1 MEVVN
6 VGLGERSYSIN
17 LGKGLLL
24 ECGNRLPSLL
34 SPPYKRGGSGG
45 AGRKIVVITN
55 PIVSRL
61 YGNTL
66 KNSLTGAGFIANFV
80 EIPDGEEYKTIN
92 TAIEIYDRLIDIKV
106 ERESPLIALG
116 GGIIGDI
123 TGFVAATYLRGIPYI
138 QVPTTLL
145 SQVDSSIGGK
155 TAVNHPRGKNLI
167 GAFYQPKAVFIDIDT
182 LKTLPKEEILC
193 GVAEIIKYGIIR
205 DSNFFEYLEDN
216 IEKLINLNEDV
227 LIHSIK
233 RSCEIKADA
242 VSKDE
247 REAGLRAI
255 LNFGHTIGHAIESLT
270 DYKKYRHGEAVAI
283 GMVYAARLSLE
294 SGLCSNKD
302 YERVANLITAAGLPI
317 AIFGLD
323 ADAIIDSL
331 YLDKK
336 VKEEKIRFILMNGI
350 GSVEIKS
357 DITNELIRKVLSH

>member
-1 MEVVN
+1 MDSIKVN
-6 VGLGERSYSIN
+6 LDERSYPI
-17 LGKGLLL
+17 
-24 ECGNRLPSLL
+24 
-34 SPPYKRGGSGG
+34 YFGSGILKDFG
-45 AGRKIVVITN
+45 KTFKKFFDNRKAVIVTN
-55 PIVSRL
+55 PTVGKL
-61 YGNTL
+61 YYKAVEDSL
-66 KNSLTGAGFIANFV
+66 KREGFEPHRI
-80 EIPDGEEYKTIN
+80 EIPDGEEYKTLTWASRLFDKLI
-92 TAIEIYDRLIDIKV
+92 ALKADRQT
-106 ERESPLIALG
+106 PLIALG
-116 GGIIGDI
+116 GGVIGDL
-123 TGFVAATYLRGIPYI
+123 TGFVAATYLRGVPFI

-302 YERVANLITAAGLPI
+302 YERVVNLIKSAGLPI
-317 AIFGLD
+317 AITGLD

-357 DITNELIRKVLSH
+357 DITNELTKKVLSH

>member
-6 VGLGERSYSIN
+6 VRLGERSYSIYI
-17 LGKGLLL
+17 GKGLLL
-24 ECGNRLPSLL
+24 ECGNRI
-34 SPPYKRGGSGG
+34 KNIKT
-45 AGRKIVVITN
+45 GRKIVVITN
-55 PIVSRL
+55 PIVSRF

-66 KNSLTGAGFIANFV
+66 KNSLKGADFIVNFV

-92 TAIEIYDRLIDIKV
+92 TAVEIYNRLIDIKV
-106 ERESPLIALG
+106 ERESPLIALSG
-116 GGIIGDI
+116 GVIGDI

-138 QVPTTLL
+138 QIPTTLL
-145 SQVDSSIGGK
+145 AQVDSSIGGK

-167 GAFYQPKAVFIDIDT
+167 GAFYQPSAVFVDIDT
-182 LKTLPKEEILC
+182 LRTLPKEEILC

-205 DSNFFEYLEDN
+205 DRDFFEYLEGN
-216 IEKLINLNEDV
+216 IKKLINLDDDI

-233 RSCEIKADA
+233 RSCEIKADV

-247 REAGLRAI
+247 RESGLRAI

-294 SGLCSNKD
+294 SGLHSDND
-302 YERVANLITAAGLPI
+302 YERVVNLIKSAGLPTVI
-317 AIFGLD
+317 SGLD
-323 ADAIIDSL
+323 TNAIIDSL

-350 GSVEIKS
+350 GSVEIRS
-357 DITNELIRKVLSH
+357 DITNELIRKVLTN